1 MKEMQENEKTKVMQ
15 EVDTTDKSE
24 ERSRKDKIVAFL
36 KRNKLQCGVVA
47 GMLIVVIAGGTF
59 AIASSNLAPGFTDGA
74 NASSH
79 SQSGTNNSSS
89 DAVSDNNASQGDNA
103 NAENNG
109 EGEAIVNEDGSV
121 TYVNNDNASNNA
133 GGNASNGNSG
143 SNNGT
148 SQGHT
153 HSWTPV
159 YRTVHH
165 DAVTEDQPIYKPV
178 TATICNVCGADI
190 TGNAS
195 SHGYQHAIKG
205 EGSGH
210 HEAVVGSCVSG
221 YKTVTTKAAYDEQVL
236 DHCTCSCGATS

>member
-1 MKEMQENEKTKVMQ
+1 MQENEKTKVMQ
-15 EVDTTDKSE
+15 EVNTTDKSE

-47 GMLIVVIAGGTF
+47 GMLLVVIAGGTF

-79 SQSGTNNSSS
+79 SQSGANNSST
-89 DAVSDNNASQGDNA
+89 DAVGDNNASQGDNA
-103 NAENNG
+103 NTENNG
-109 EGEAIVNEDGSV
+109 EGQAIVNEDGSV
-121 TYVNNDNASNNA
+121 TYVNNDNANDNSGDAGSNA
-133 GGNASNGNSG
+133 NSG

-165 DAVTEDQPIYKPV
+165 DAVTQEQPVYDSLTV
-178 TATICNVCGADI
+178 CSVCGQVRPNKDHI
-190 TGNAS
+190 TA
-195 SHGYQHAIKG
+195 HIKAH
-205 EGSGH
+205 EGSGT
-210 HEAVVGSCVSG
+210 HETNVQTG
-221 YKTVTTKAAYDEQVL
+221 TRTIVTQAAYDEQVL
-236 DHCTCSCGATS
+236 DHYTCSCGATN

>member
-15 EVDTTDKSE
+15 EVNTTDKSE

-79 SQSGTNNSSS
+79 SQSGANNSST
-89 DAVSDNNASQGDNA
+89 DAVSDNNASEGENA

-109 EGEAIVNEDGSV
+109 EGQAIVNEDGSV
-121 TYVNNDNASNNA
+121 TYVNNDNASDNS

-143 SNNGT
+143 SNNG
-148 SQGHT
+148 SPQGHT

-165 DAVTEDQPIYKPV
+165 DAVTQEQPVYEECM
-178 TATICNVCGADI
+178 ICTDCGAINPNRDHSK
-190 TGNAS
+190 N
-195 SHGYQHAIKG
+195 HALNG
-205 EGSGH
+205 GSGGCY
-210 HEAVVGSCVSG
+210 GSKVQTG
-221 YKTVTTKAAYDEQVL
+221 TKTVTVKNAYDEQIL
-236 DHCTCSCGATS
+236 DHYTCSCGATS